1 MKLEGRAVTAS
12 LIAKQFEFNHRAAHR
27 NLNSVTHEESLVH
40 PTPAG
45 NCANWV
51 LGHIVATRNLVMQ
64 ALGEP
69 EVWTSDQA
77 APYQRGAAAP
87 LAGDRAERFE
97 DILAALDRSQ
107 SLVIARIGALQDE
120 DITRTVPAIGPLDA
134 STLGERLA
142 ALSFHEAYHVG
153 QFGLLR
159 RLLGKAGAIA

>member
-1 MKLEGRAVTAS
+1 VTAS

-27 NLNSVTHEESLVH
+27 NLSSITHEESLVH
-40 PTPAG
+40 PTPGG

-69 EVWTSDQA
+69 EVWTTDQA
-77 APYQRGAAAP
+77 GPYQRGATAP
-87 LAGDRAERFE
+87 LAEDRAERLE

-107 SLVIARIGALQDE
+107 SLVITRIGALQEADM
-120 DITRTVPAIGPLDA
+120 TRTVPAAGPLDA
-134 STLGERLA
+134 TTLGERLV